1 MLKKFYRG
9 IELNKNNELD
19 SFFDKLFVIEQEY
32 NIIPQKKHRGLA
44 IKYIDMLESR
54 EEFIDELIN
63 NVVSWVY
70 GNSKYNKLK
79 KKFMEYEHRSEANA
93 NTKIIQLAK
102 SKFRKLQDKNL
113 LNGQF
118 GELILFLCLKY
129 FFNAEPILRK
139 MPICTSNSHER
150 FGADAIHLRIE
161 TNGKYIIYLGEAKS
175 YISNYKFNVAFKD
188 AVDSVIKTYET
199 HRKELDLYI
208 YEDYI
213 EKEYQEIAEKYK
225 NCTLENVEVHLVNI
239 VIYNET
245 EKINKSEDVKKQ
257 IEMIIKNRYEKF
269 DFSKINTNHPIVPRI
284 NYIIF
289 PIWEFSKLL
298 DKFFQNL

>member
-1 MLKKFYRG
+1 LDR
-9 IELNKNNELD
+9 NNELD
-19 SFFDKLFVIEQEY
+19 SFFEKLFVIEQEY

-44 IKYIDMLESR
+44 IKYIDMLERR

-63 NVVSWVY
+63 NVISWVY

-79 KKFMEYEHRSEANA
+79 KKFIEEEHRTESNA
-93 NTKIIQLAK
+93 NTKILQLAR
-102 SKFRKLQDKNL
+102 SKFRKLPNKNL

-139 MPICTSNSHER
+139 MPICTSASHER
-150 FGADAIHLRIE
+150 FGADAIHLKID
-161 TNGKYIIYLGEAKS
+161 NGKYILYLGEAKS
-175 YISNYKFNVAFKD
+175 YISNYKFNTAFEE
-188 AVDSVIKTYET
+188 AINSIIRTYET
-199 HRKELDLYI
+199 HTTELDLYI

-213 EKEYQEIAEKYK
+213 ENEYQEVAEKYK
-225 NCTLENVEVHLVNI
+225 NCNLENVEIHLVNI
-239 VIYNET
+239 IIYNET
-245 EKINKSEDVKKQ
+245 EQIDKKEDIKQQ
-257 IEMIIKNRYEKF
+257 IESIIKERYEKF
-269 DFSKINTNHPIVPRI
+269 DFSKIDEKNPIVQRI

-298 DKFFQNL
+298 DKFFENL

>member
-1 MLKKFYRG
+1 MDR
-9 IELNKNNELD
+9 NNELD
-19 SFFDKLFVIEQEY
+19 SFFEKLFVIEQEY
-32 NIIPQKKHRGLA
+32 NIIPHKKHRGLA
-44 IKYIDMLESR
+44 IKYIDMLERR

-79 KKFMEYEHRSEANA
+79 KKFIEEEHRTESNA
-93 NTKIIQLAK
+93 NTKILQLAR
-102 SKFRKLQDKNL
+102 SKFRKLPNKNL

-139 MPICTSNSHER
+139 MPICTSVSHER
-150 FGADAIHLRIE
+150 FGADAIHLKID
-161 TNGKYIIYLGEAKS
+161 NGKYILYLGEAKS
-175 YISNYKFNVAFKD
+175 YISDYKFNTAFEE
-188 AVDSVIKTYET
+188 AINSIIKTYET
-199 HRKELDLYI
+199 HTKELDLYI

-213 EKEYQEIAEKYK
+213 ENEYQEIAEKYK
-225 NCTLENVEVHLVNI
+225 NCNLENVEIHLVNI

-245 EKINKSEDVKKQ
+245 EKIDKRENIKQQ
-257 IEMIIKNRYEKF
+257 IENIIKERYEKF
-269 DFSKINTNHPIVPRI
+269 DFSKIDEKNPIIQRI

-298 DKFFQNL
+298 DKFFENL

>member
-1 MLKKFYRG
+1 MDR
-9 IELNKNNELD
+9 NNELD
-19 SFFDKLFVIEQEY
+19 SFFEKLFVIEQEY

-44 IKYIDMLESR
+44 IKYIDMLERR

-79 KKFMEYEHRSEANA
+79 KKFIEEEHRTESNA
-93 NTKIIQLAK
+93 NTKILQLAR
-102 SKFRKLQDKNL
+102 SKFRKLPNKNL

-139 MPICTSNSHER
+139 MPICTSASHER
-150 FGADAIHLRIE
+150 FGADAIHLKID
-161 TNGKYIIYLGEAKS
+161 NGKYILYLGEAKS
-175 YISNYKFNVAFKD
+175 YISNYKFNTAFEE
-188 AVDSVIKTYET
+188 AINSIIKTYET
-199 HRKELDLYI
+199 HTKELDLYI

-213 EKEYQEIAEKYK
+213 ENEYQEVAEKYK
-225 NCTLENVEVHLVNI
+225 NCNLENVEIHLVNI

-245 EKINKSEDVKKQ
+245 EKIDKREDIKQQ
-257 IEMIIKNRYEKF
+257 IENIIKERYEKF
-269 DFSKINTNHPIVPRI
+269 DFSKIDEKNPIIQRI

-298 DKFFQNL
+298 DKFFENL

>member
-1 MLKKFYRG
+1 MDR
-9 IELNKNNELD
+9 NNELD
-19 SFFDKLFVIEQEY
+19 SFFEKLLVIEQEY
-32 NIIPQKKHRGLA
+32 NVIPQKKHRGLA
-44 IKYIDMLESR
+44 IKYIDMLERR
-54 EEFIDELIN
+54 EVFIDELIN

-79 KKFMEYEHRSEANA
+79 KKFIEEEHRTESNA
-93 NTKIIQLAK
+93 NTKILQLAR
-102 SKFRKLQDKNL
+102 SKFRKLPNKNL

-139 MPICTSNSHER
+139 MPICTSASHER
-150 FGADAIHLRIE
+150 FGADAIHLKID
-161 TNGKYIIYLGEAKS
+161 NGKYILYLGEAKS
-175 YISNYKFNVAFKD
+175 YISNYKFNTAFEE
-188 AVDSVIKTYET
+188 AINSIIKTYET
-199 HRKELDLYI
+199 HTKELDLYI

-213 EKEYQEIAEKYK
+213 ENEYQEVAEKYK
-225 NCTLENVEVHLVNI
+225 NCNLENVEIHLVNI

-245 EKINKSEDVKKQ
+245 EKIDKREDIKQQ
-257 IEMIIKNRYEKF
+257 IENIIKERYEKF
-269 DFSKINTNHPIVPRI
+269 DFSKIDDKNPIIQRI

-298 DKFFQNL
+298 DKFFENL

>member
-1 MLKKFYRG
+1 MDR
-9 IELNKNNELD
+9 NNELD
-19 SFFDKLFVIEQEY
+19 SFFEKLFVIEQEY

-44 IKYIDMLESR
+44 IKYIDMLERR

-79 KKFMEYEHRSEANA
+79 KKFIEEEHRTESNA
-93 NTKIIQLAK
+93 NTKILQLAR
-102 SKFRKLQDKNL
+102 SKFRKLPNKNL

-139 MPICTSNSHER
+139 MPICTSASHER
-150 FGADAIHLRIE
+150 FGADAIHLKID
-161 TNGKYIIYLGEAKS
+161 NGKYILYLGEAKS
-175 YISNYKFNVAFKD
+175 YISNYKFNTAFEE
-188 AVDSVIKTYET
+188 AINSIIKTYET
-199 HRKELDLYI
+199 HTKELDLYI

-213 EKEYQEIAEKYK
+213 ENEYQEVAERYK
-225 NCTLENVEVHLVNI
+225 NCNLENVEIHLVNI

-245 EKINKSEDVKKQ
+245 EKIDKREDIKQQ
-257 IEMIIKNRYEKF
+257 IENIIKERYEKF
-269 DFSKINTNHPIVPRI
+269 DFSKIDEKNPIIQRI

-298 DKFFQNL
+298 DKFFENL

>member
-1 MLKKFYRG
+1 MDR
-9 IELNKNNELD
+9 NNELD
-19 SFFDKLFVIEQEY
+19 SFFEKLFVIEQEY

-44 IKYIDMLESR
+44 IKYIDMLERR

-79 KKFMEYEHRSEANA
+79 KKFIEEEHRTESNA
-93 NTKIIQLAK
+93 NTKILQLAR
-102 SKFRKLQDKNL
+102 SKFRKLPNKNL

-139 MPICTSNSHER
+139 MPICTSASHER
-150 FGADAIHLRIE
+150 FGADAIHLKID
-161 TNGKYIIYLGEAKS
+161 NGKYILYLGEAKS
-175 YISNYKFNVAFKD
+175 YISNYKFNIAFEE
-188 AVDSVIKTYET
+188 AINSIIKTYET
-199 HRKELDLYI
+199 HTKELDLYI

-213 EKEYQEIAEKYK
+213 ENEYQEVAERYK
-225 NCTLENVEVHLVNI
+225 NCNLENVEIHLVNI

-245 EKINKSEDVKKQ
+245 EKIDKREDIKQQ
-257 IEMIIKNRYEKF
+257 IENIIKERYEKF
-269 DFSKINTNHPIVPRI
+269 DFSKIDEKNPIIQRI

-298 DKFFQNL
+298 DKFFENL

>member
-1 MLKKFYRG
+1 MDR
-9 IELNKNNELD
+9 NNELD
-19 SFFDKLFVIEQEY
+19 SFFEKLFVIEQEY

-44 IKYIDMLESR
+44 IKYIDMLERR

-63 NVVSWVY
+63 NVISWVY

-79 KKFMEYEHRSEANA
+79 KKFIEEEHRTESNA
-93 NTKIIQLAK
+93 NTKILQLAR
-102 SKFRKLQDKNL
+102 SKFRKLPNKNL

-139 MPICTSNSHER
+139 MPICTSASHER
-150 FGADAIHLRIE
+150 FGADAIHLKID
-161 TNGKYIIYLGEAKS
+161 NGKYILYLGEAKS
-175 YISNYKFNVAFKD
+175 YISNYKFNTAFEE
-188 AVDSVIKTYET
+188 AINSIIRTYET
-199 HRKELDLYI
+199 HTTELDLYI

-213 EKEYQEIAEKYK
+213 ENEYQEVAEKYK
-225 NCTLENVEVHLVNI
+225 NCNLENVEIHLVNI
-239 VIYNET
+239 IIYNET
-245 EKINKSEDVKKQ
+245 EQIDKKEDIKQQ
-257 IEMIIKNRYEKF
+257 IESIIKERYEKF
-269 DFSKINTNHPIVPRI
+269 DFSKIDEKNPIVQRI

-298 DKFFQNL
+298 DKFFENL

>member
-1 MLKKFYRG
+1 MDR
-9 IELNKNNELD
+9 NNELD
-19 SFFDKLFVIEQEY
+19 SFFEKLFVIEQEY
-32 NIIPQKKHRGLA
+32 NIIPHKKHRGLA
-44 IKYIDMLESR
+44 IKYIDMLERR

-79 KKFMEYEHRSEANA
+79 KKFIEEEHRTESNA
-93 NTKIIQLAK
+93 NTKILQLAR
-102 SKFRKLQDKNL
+102 SKFRKLPNKNL

-139 MPICTSNSHER
+139 MPICTSASHER
-150 FGADAIHLRIE
+150 FGADAIHLKID
-161 TNGKYIIYLGEAKS
+161 NGKYILYLGEAKS
-175 YISNYKFNVAFKD
+175 YISDYKFNTAFEE
-188 AVDSVIKTYET
+188 AINSIIKTYET
-199 HRKELDLYI
+199 HTKELDLYI

-213 EKEYQEIAEKYK
+213 ENEYQEIAEKYK
-225 NCTLENVEVHLVNI
+225 NCNLENVEIHLVNI

-245 EKINKSEDVKKQ
+245 EKIDKRENIKQQ
-257 IEMIIKNRYEKF
+257 IENIIKERYEKF
-269 DFSKINTNHPIVPRI
+269 DFSKIDEKNPIIQRI

-298 DKFFQNL
+298 DKFFENL